1 MILNLSQDFHVEKYC
16 YQQILEQFNANNKI
30 NRTDY
35 ISKIFKL
42 LFSTKSIH
50 LQLHRARIIS
60 IKSWNWGRIVEKLR
74 LIIGISRRTIS
85 LRHICIKNRLP
96 ITTSWRLKKKTW
108 PPDSFFFTPH
118 LVRFLAPRGSATQL
132 VQPNGAPWIISNPIP
147 LYRFEQRPWF
157 FREKKTILL
166 GNFVVAGQ
174 LESGTRKRA
183 RHWSIQEPTIES
195 RFHVFLFDFRIDRF
209 NGRTWLRIAPSFARV
224 VPLSRRISL
233 SPYFF
238 FFFLSTNWDL
248 TWARKVCYR
257 AVNIR
262 ISVCDNDNDI

>member
-1 MILNLSQDFHVEKYC
+1 M
-16 YQQILEQFNANNKI
+16 
-30 NRTDY
+30 
-35 ISKIFKL
+35 
-42 LFSTKSIH
+42 KSRKN
-50 LQLHRARIIS
+50 HRETTS
-60 IKSWNWGRIVEKLR
+60 
-74 LIIGISRRTIS
+74 LIIGTSQRTIILHLYQEQAFNHDSRRVEG
-85 LRHICIKNRLP
+85 
-96 ITTSWRLKKKTW
+96 WRKKKPDPRIPFFLYSSPGPLSS
-108 PPDSFFFTPH
+108 PPRIRPS
-118 LVRFLAPRGSATQL
+118 QL

-195 RFHVFLFDFRIDRF
+195 RFHVFSFDFRIDRF

-233 SPYFF
+233 SPC
-238 FFFLSTNWDL
+238 FLTNWDL
-248 TWARKVCYR
+248 TWAWKACHR
-257 AVNIR
+257 A
-262 ISVCDNDNDI
+262 

>member
-16 YQQILEQFNANNKI
+16 YQQILEQFNADNKI

-42 LFSTKSIH
+42 LFSTKIH
-50 LQLHRARIIS
+50 LQDARTSCKNYIIT

-96 ITTSWRLKKKTW
+96 ITTSWRLKKKLD
-108 PPDSFFFTPH
+108 PRIPFFFTPH

-233 SPYFF
+233 SSY
-238 FFFLSTNWDL
+238 FFFLSFNELGSHVSAKSMLPCGKYPD
-248 TWARKVCYR
+248 
-257 AVNIR
+257 
-262 ISVCDNDNDI
+262 ISLW

>member
-1 MILNLSQDFHVEKYC
+1 MKLRK
-16 YQQILEQFNANNKI
+16 
-30 NRTDY
+30 NRRETTSDHWN
-35 ISKIFKL
+35 ISKNNQ
-42 LFSTKSIH
+42 STSH
-50 LQLHRARIIS
+50 LYQEQASNHDEL
-60 IKSWNWGRIVEKLR
+60 KV
-74 LIIGISRRTIS
+74 
-85 LRHICIKNRLP
+85 
-96 ITTSWRLKKKTW
+96 KKKTW

-238 FFFLSTNWDL
+238 FFFSFFQ
-248 TWARKVCYR
+248 
-257 AVNIR
+257 R
-262 ISVCDNDNDI
+262 IGISREREKYATVR